1 MAEKMIRNLLIG
13 LGIMALMTPTVRAA
27 HRQPRNVP
35 PTDEIELLDP
45 NADPLGRP
53 AVELHDTAHGLQVDI
68 PPAVLVHKYYYT
80 GDRSFQAQM
89 LPGGP
94 SIIVVNHPKTG
105 ERCYI
110 EAQMLPGAPRV
121 TYTSSCIEYDYGEN
135 GITVHFGLFGQ
146 PTIKYRSGVTWG
158 TKMSNMVHAEQ
169 WKENAQKVAAGSKAI
184 AFASQTS
191 LKVAAIDGAE
201 VLKTATLPVQNI
213 LRMMPFG
220 AAICDPDRATKWAEK
235 VAEHQRQHEIE
246 HAQKMAE
253 RNELTIR
260 TNR

>member
-1 MAEKMIRNLLIG
+1 MAETMIHKVLIG
-13 LGIMALMTPTVRAA
+13 VGILVVLTPSIRAA
-27 HRQPRNVP
+27 HRPPRNVP

-53 AVELHDTAHGLQVDI
+53 AVELQYSAHGLHVDI

-94 SIIVVNHPKTG
+94 SIVVVNHPKTG

-110 EAQMLPGAPRV
+110 PVQMLPGAPRV
-121 TYTSSCIEYDYGEN
+121 TYTGNAIEYDYGEN
-135 GITVHFGLFGQ
+135 GITVHFGLFGA
-146 PTIKYRSGVTWG
+146 PTIKYRSGLTWG
-158 TKMSNMVHAEQ
+158 AKMSNLVHAEQ
-169 WKENAQKVAAGSKAI
+169 VRAKTQQMAAGSKAM
-184 AFASQTS
+184 ASTSQTT
-191 LKVAAIDGAE
+191 LKVAAIHGSQL
-201 VLKTATLPVQNI
+201 VKTVTLPVHNV
-213 LRMMPFG
+213 LRVLPFG
-220 AAICDPDRATKWAEK
+220 AAIFDPDRHTIWAEK

-246 HAQKMAE
+246 HAAKIQE

>member
-1 MAEKMIRNLLIG
+1 VAEKMIHNVLIG
-13 LGIMALMTPTVRAA
+13 VGILVLLTPSIRAA
-27 HRQPRNVP
+27 HRPSRNVP

-53 AVELHDTAHGLQVDI
+53 AVELLHSAHGLHVDI

-110 EAQMLPGAPRV
+110 QAQMLPGAPRV
-121 TYTSSCIEYDYGEN
+121 TYTAHAIEYDYGEN
-135 GITVHFGLFGQ
+135 GITVHFGLFGT
-146 PTIKYRSGVTWG
+146 PTIKYRSGLTWG
-158 TKMSNMVHAEQ
+158 TKMSNLVHAEQ
-169 WKENAQKVAAGSKAI
+169 VKAKTLQMAAGSKAL
-184 AFASQTS
+184 ASASHTTLKAAGVHGSEAVQT
-191 LKVAAIDGAE
+191 V
-201 VLKTATLPVQNI
+201 TLPVQNV
-213 LRMMPFG
+213 LRVLPFG
-220 AAICDPDRATKWAEK
+220 AAILDPDRHKIWAEK
-235 VAEHQRQHEIE
+235 VAEHQRQHEVE
-246 HAQKMAE
+246 HAAKMQG